1 MKGEIFNILSPA
13 ALKIKNPGNGKGEFR
28 QRPGP
33 YRVGKRFLLF
43 TGAVVL
49 LCSLLM
55 VSRSEAVDLLSE
67 LSAGYD
73 SNPALIDPSDG
84 SGFSIYALGAEHWV
98 GLSEDFAL
106 DLSVAGR
113 YQDYWSVEDN
123 YRLQAGAA
131 LSYIVAE
138 GRFLPSLVG
147 EVAAYRD
154 ALIEAD
160 ERNEA
165 MVGINADWIISNRLT
180 LGFEQSFRWLG
191 YLNWAKPF
199 SGKGQGR
206 NPDNEGKGGK
216 NAPAAS
222 PSSWQLPTAPG
233 KQPSGKGNR
242 LLNTLYP
249 PRNNVLMV
257 TGVDLDVFMMSPL
270 TGRLY
275 AAYGDLSSSLDM
287 ESFREVQAGAAL
299 SWIPADQWRTVFEA
313 TWYRTQYYSVP
324 ENITR
329 VRRTNY
335 SWSAGVQISRFWGDF
350 ELFGQVGWKSG
361 DAPLDYESYTQTVIQ
376 CGLSYSF

>member
-1 MKGEIFNILSPA
+1 MKGETVNILSPA
-13 ALKIKNPGNGKGEFR
+13 PLKLKNSGNGKGEPR

-33 YRVGKRFLLF
+33 YGVVKRFLSF
-43 TGAVVL
+43 TGAAVL
-49 LCSLLM
+49 LCTLLM
-55 VSRSEAVDLLSE
+55 ASRSEAVDLLAE
-67 LSAGYD
+67 LAAGYD
-73 SNPALIDPSDG
+73 SNPALSDPSDG
-84 SGFSIYALGAEHWV
+84 SGFSIYALGAEHYV

-106 DLSVAGR
+106 DLSAAGR

-131 LSYIVAE
+131 LSYIVAD

-154 ALIEAD
+154 GLIEAD

-165 MVGINADWIISNRLT
+165 MVGINADWILTSRLT

-206 NPDNEGKGGK
+206 NTDNEGKGGK
-216 NAPAAS
+216 NASAAS
-222 PSSWQLPTAPG
+222 PSFGQLRPSPG
-233 KQPSGKGNR
+233 KPASGKGNR
-242 LLNTLYP
+242 LLNKLYP

-257 TGVDLDVFMMSPL
+257 TGVDLDIFIMPAL

-275 AAYGDLSSSLDM
+275 AAYGDLNSSLDM

-299 SWIPADQWRTVFEA
+299 SWVPADQWRTVFEA
-313 TWYRTQYYSVP
+313 TWYRTQYNSVP

-335 SWSAGVQISRFWGDF
+335 IWSAGMQVSRFWGDF
-350 ELFGQVGWKSG
+350 ELFGQAGWKSG